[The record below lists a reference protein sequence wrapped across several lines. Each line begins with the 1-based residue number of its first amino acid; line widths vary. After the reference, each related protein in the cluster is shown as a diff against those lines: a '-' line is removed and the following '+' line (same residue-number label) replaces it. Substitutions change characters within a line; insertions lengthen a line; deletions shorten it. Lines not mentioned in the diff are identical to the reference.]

1 MAPARSAQAAPLDV
15 SRPPIQAAGGVV
27 WRVGDASGGAA
38 VEVAI
43 IHRPRYDDWSI
54 PKGKLAP
61 GESHLEGAIREVHE
75 ETGYRVQPGRSLG
88 EVRYLKES
96 GGAPREK
103 VVHYWAMR
111 AIGGAFSPNR
121 EVDEMRWLSV
131 DDARETVTRGND
143 RDILERFAQRPAMTG
158 SVLLVRHAS
167 AGSRAKWNGDDR
179 LRPLDEGGEE
189 QAEELVRLLSRFEVD
204 AILSANYLRCAE
216 TVRPLSESIGVAATE
231 DPLLGEDG
239 FSGNEPAAVQ
249 LIRKLGRP
257 GSAAVACSQAGV
269 IDELVDR
276 LATADGVDID
286 GPLSLKKGGVW
297 ALSFDDHK
305 LVGAERLPPPR
316 VGLPSEE

>member
-1 MAPARSAQAAPLDV
+1 
-15 SRPPIQAAGGVV
+15 V
-27 WRVGDASGGAA
+27 WRLGDSADGGQ

-61 GESHLEGAIREVHE
+61 GESPLEGAIREVHE

-96 GGAPREK
+96 AGAAREK

-111 AIGGAFSPNR
+111 AVGGAFSPNR
-121 EVDEMRWLSV
+121 EVDEMQWLSI
-131 DDARETVTRGND
+131 DDARETVTRGSD
-143 RDILERFAQRPAMTG
+143 RDVLERFAQRPAMTG

-179 LRPLDEGGEE
+179 LRPLDEGGQE

-204 AILSANYLRCAE
+204 AILSADYVRCVQ
-216 TVRPLSESIGVAATE
+216 TVQPLSESIGVAAQE
-231 DPLLGEDG
+231 DPLLGEEG
-239 FSGNEPAAVQ
+239 FPGREPEAVE
-249 LIRKLGRP
+249 LIRRLGRP
-257 GSAAVACSQAGV
+257 GSAAVACSQGGV
-269 IDELVDR
+269 IDELVER
-276 LATADGVDID
+276 LADADGLQVDE
-286 GPLSLKKGGVW
+286 PFNLKKGGVW
-297 ALSFDDHK
+297 ALSFDDHR

-316 VGLPSEE
+316 VGAAQD

>member
-1 MAPARSAQAAPLDV
+1 MSK
-15 SRPPIQAAGGVV
+15 PPIQAAGGVV
-27 WRVGDASGGAA
+27 WRVGDGSGGAA

-54 PKGKLAP
+54 QKGKLAP
-61 GESHLEGAIREVHE
+61 GESHLEVAIREVHV

-96 GGAPREK
+96 AGAAREK

-131 DDARETVTRGND
+131 DDARDTVTRGSD
-143 RDILERFAQRPAMTG
+143 RDVLERFAQRPAMTG
-158 SVLLVRHAS
+158 SVLLLRHAS

-204 AILSANYLRCAE
+204 AILSATYVRCVE
-216 TVRPLSESIGVAATE
+216 TVRPLSESIGVAARE
-231 DPLLGEDG
+231 DALLGEDG
-239 FSGNEPAAVQ
+239 FAGHEEAAVQ

-269 IDELVDR
+269 IEQLVER
-276 LATADGVDID
+276 LATADGVDLD
-286 GPLSLKKGGVW
+286 EPFNLKKAGVW

-305 LVGAERLPPPR
+305 LVGAEKLPPPR
-316 VGLPSEE
+316 VETADE